1 MVVFYR
7 VSWSTWALGK
17 PLVKTPYY
25 SMVNL
30 LANREIVPELIQSDC
45 TGDRLAAA
53 ALRLLTQP
61 TEQSRMRADLG
72 ELRAS
77 LAGDATA
84 AARAAEEI
92 CRRIGLLAS

>member
-53 ALRLLTQP
+53 ALRLLSRP
-61 TEQSRMRADLG
+61 DEQSRMKADLS
-72 ELRAS
+72 ELRKS
-77 LAGDATA
+77 LAGEAPAATK
-84 AARAAEEI
+84 AAEAI

>member
-7 VSWSTWALGK
+7 VSWPTWVLGK
-17 PLVKTPYY
+17 PLVRTPYY

-61 TEQSRMRADLG
+61 TEQSRVRADLG

-77 LAGDATA
+77 LAGDAPA
-84 AARAAEEI
+84 ATKAAEEI
-92 CRRIGLLAS
+92 CRRIASLNS